1 MATVYKI
8 HPAIGIARVGNSPD
22 EFFIGPERIGQPPD
36 PPGGF
41 KDAQCRVK
49 RQAARFRIFAHHDDG
64 TTDEITDAEAEI
76 TWTVH
81 LANTKAANPGRKNTE
96 SPGDLKIDPGPRTL
110 PGPNESRKFDT
121 GTIKF
126 SNAPV
131 TTVPLGEIRSTPENH
146 LVVLGGFGKS
156 ASPAGTALDGFFWAS
171 DDWYDD
177 VSDGPVS
184 ATIKLRADNS
194 TPAILGAWVIVT
206 PPKFAPD
213 QDSVIT
219 LYDRIFQAMVSGGLL
234 TMPTTTSYTSDVYP
248 ILQRARDTS
257 WVDHTWGSH
266 TWTDPVISDALRNA
280 IFTKLKMPAGG
291 GGNMPLLNDST
302 TLDDRLTDVQ
312 YGHMQRWKDNNYA
325 NDWTGVPA
333 PQADITPDG
342 LDRAALEACVGGA
355 FFPGIETGGHPNPP
369 VPPGPP
375 GLRPIVDA
383 TKYIEPFRP
392 DLAALQPGD
401 LTYVMALPWQNDFYQ
416 CADNWWPVP
425 RPNYVT
431 RGGTAN
437 QSFISGVVSGGQS
450 MVDDWH
456 RLGFVV
462 RQGSQ
467 LVEVDRC
474 DLATVNLLTPLLNFQ
489 HVPQGPMGM
498 VREAAL
504 AITFE
509 VTSPSSAVTLQYAPG
524 GAPTHPQLVA
534 FNTSVT
540 VGPTA
545 SMVATARLWVIYR
558 TSTPGAVLPP
568 QTLTVQEAGSSR
580 TWTIII
586 TGDTVARKTAA
597 AALVL
602 DRSLSMVEDRGDG
615 QSKHASLQ
623 QAAGTFVDV
632 MLEGDGVGVVRFN
645 QDAQVLESVV
655 PLGSGSL
662 SDINRSTTKDII
674 NGNGLDPDGQTSIG
688 DGIFEGR
695 GILNAAAGSFDVKS
709 LVVLTDGVE
718 NQSRWIA
725 DVAADI
731 NEFTYAVGL
740 GQPQNISVPALQ
752 TISGNN
758 GGYLLVTGA
767 IGTDNRFLLQKYF
780 LQILAGISN
789 AEIVLDPDGDLI
801 PGRLERVPFQ
811 LTAGDAGVDVILLT
825 PNTEIVDFRLETPS
839 GQIIEPWRAQSEPGM
854 RFVLSEGVSY
864 YRLALPFEFMANRF
878 DAGGTWNALLR
889 IGRPRLERS
898 DSRDGTDPSIRHV
911 PAVPEVPAE
920 VANAPARLARAQR
933 QSILAAEQGMAE
945 LGAIGAQ
952 GAAEPGRSTVP
963 YSIVV
968 HAYSNLTLEAQAEQS
983 GFAPGGRVNLTA
995 TLAQS
1000 GIPLER
1006 AGQVWA
1012 EVTTPAGTTM
1022 TVAMPEGTAGQF
1034 TAAFDANAVGVYRIR
1049 VRATGTTRDGEPF
1062 AREKTLTAAV
1072 WRGGDQVTD
1081 PRTNPQVIVDYL
1093 RERDERLCQLLVCLL
1108 RRDGAI
1114 SPEFERRLL
1123 GLGLDVDS
1131 VRKCLAEWCQG

>member
-64 TTDEITDAEAEI
+64 TVDEVTDAEAEI

-81 LANTKAANPGRKNTE
+81 LANTKASNPGRGNDE
-96 SPGDLKIDPGPRTL
+96 LPADLKIDPGSRTL
-110 PGPNESRKFDT
+110 QGPNESQVFDT

-131 TTVPLGEIRSTPENH
+131 TTVPLGEIRSTPENY
-146 LVVLGGFGKS
+146 LVVLGGSGKS
-156 ASPAGTALDGFFWAS
+156 ASPAGTALDGYFWAS

-194 TPAILGAWVIVT
+194 TPAVLGAWVIVT

-234 TMPTTTSYTSDVYP
+234 TAPTTTSYSSDVYP

-266 TWTDPVISDALRNA
+266 TWTDPVITDALRTA
-280 IFTKLKMPAGG
+280 IFNKLASPGGG
-291 GGNMPLLNDST
+291 GGNMPLLNDSGT
-302 TLDDRLTDVQ
+302 HDNRLTGVQ
-312 YGHMQRWKDNNYA
+312 YAHMERWKDNNYA
-325 NDWTGVPA
+325 NDWTGAPT
-333 PQADITPDG
+333 PQAEITPEG

-355 FFPGIETGGHPNPP
+355 FFPGIETGGLPP
-369 VPPGPP
+369 DPPGS
-375 GLRPIVDA
+375 RPIVDV

-392 DLAALQPGD
+392 DHAALQPGD

-431 RGGTAN
+431 RDGAAN
-437 QSFISGVVSGGQS
+437 QSFISGVVSSGQG
-450 MVDDWH
+450 MVDNWH

-474 DLATVNLLTPLLNFQ
+474 DLPTVNLLTPLLNFQ

-524 GAPTHPQLVA
+524 GAPSHPQLVA

-545 SMVATARLWVIYR
+545 GAVATARLWVIYR

-568 QTLTVQEAGSSR
+568 QTVTVQEAGGTR
-580 TWTIII
+580 TWTVII

-602 DRSLSMVEDRGDG
+602 DRSGSMAEDRGDG

-623 QAAGTFVDV
+623 QAASTFVDV
-632 MLEGDGVGVVRFN
+632 MLEGDGVGLVRFN

-655 PLGSGSL
+655 PLGNGSL

-695 GILNAAAGSFDVKS
+695 GILNSAAGSFDVKS
-709 LVVLTDGVE
+709 LVVLTDGME
-718 NQSRWIA
+718 NQPRWIA
-725 DVAADI
+725 DVAGDI

-801 PGRLERVPFQ
+801 PGRLERVPFR
-811 LTAGDAGVDVILLT
+811 LTTGDAGVDVILLT

-854 RFVLSEGVSY
+854 RFVLSGGVSY
-864 YRLALPFEFMANRF
+864 YRLALPFEFIANRF
-878 DAGGTWNALLR
+878 DAGGTWHALLR
-889 IGRPRLERS
+889 IGRPRLQRS

-911 PAVPEVPAE
+911 ATVPEVPAD
-920 VANAPARLARAQR
+920 VAHAPARLTRAQR
-933 QSILAAEQGMAE
+933 QSVLAAEQGTDE
-945 LGAIGAQ
+945 LGATGTQA
-952 GAAEPGRSTVP
+952 AAEPGLRAVP

-983 GFAPGGRVNLTA
+983 GFAPGARVNLTA
-995 TLAQS
+995 SLAQS

-1012 EVTTPAGTTM
+1012 EVTTPSGTTM
-1022 TVAMPEGTAGQF
+1022 TLALPEGAAGQF
-1034 TAAFDANAVGVYRIR
+1034 AAAFDANAIGVYRIR
-1049 VRATGTTRDGEPF
+1049 VRAAGTTSSGEPF
-1062 AREKTLTAAV
+1062 EREKTLNAAV

-1081 PRTNPQVIVDYL
+1081 PRNSPQVIVDYL
-1093 RERDERLCQLLVCLL
+1093 RERDERLCKLLTCLF

-1114 SPEFERRLL
+1114 GPEFERRLL
-1123 GLGLDVDS
+1123 ALGLDLDG
-1131 VRKCLAEWCQG
+1131 VRKCLAEWCRG

>member
-36 PPGGF
+36 PAGGF

-64 TTDEITDAEAEI
+64 TTDEITHAEAEI

-96 SPGDLKIDPGPRTL
+96 SPGDLTIDPGPRTL
-110 PGPNESRKFDT
+110 PGPNESRTFDT

-194 TPAILGAWVIVT
+194 TPAVLGAWVIVT

-219 LYDRIFQAMVSGGLL
+219 LYDRIFQAMVSGSLL

-248 ILQRARDTS
+248 ILQRARDTT
-257 WVDHTWGSH
+257 WVDHTGGSH
-266 TWTDPVISDALRNA
+266 TWTDPVISDALRIA
-280 IFTKLKMPAGG
+280 IFAKLKIPAGG
-291 GGNMPLLNDST
+291 GGNMPRLNEA
-302 TLDDRLTDVQ
+302 TLDGRLTDVQ
-312 YGHMQRWKDNNYA
+312 YEHMRRWKNDDYA
-325 NDWTGVPA
+325 NDWTGTPA

-355 FFPGIETGGHPNPP
+355 FFPGIETGGHPSPP

-383 TKYIEPFRP
+383 TKYTEPFRL
-392 DLAALQPGD
+392 DHAALQPGD

-416 CADNWWPVP
+416 CANNWWPVP

-431 RGGTAN
+431 RGGAAS
-437 QSFISGVVSGGQS
+437 QSFIAGVVNSGQS

-498 VREAAL
+498 VREAPL

-534 FNTSVT
+534 FSTSVT

-545 SMVATARLWVIYR
+545 GTVATARLWVIYR

-568 QTLTVQEAGSSR
+568 QTVTVQEAGGSR
-580 TWTIII
+580 TWTVII

-602 DRSLSMVEDRGDG
+602 DRSLSMTEDRGDG

-623 QAAGTFVDV
+623 QAASTFVDV

-655 PLGSGSL
+655 PLGSGNL
-662 SDINRSTTKDII
+662 SDITRSTTKDII
-674 NGNGLDPDGQTSIG
+674 NGNGLDPNGQTSIG

-718 NQSRWIA
+718 NRSRWIA

-789 AEIVLDPDGDLI
+789 AEIVLDPDGDLF

-825 PNTEIVDFRLETPS
+825 PNTKIVDFRLETPS

-898 DSRDGTDPSIRHV
+898 DSRDGTDPSIRHI
-911 PAVPEVPAE
+911 PAVPEVPVE
-920 VANAPARLARAQR
+920 PTNAPADLARAQR
-933 QSILAAEQGMAE
+933 QSILAAEQGMAA
-945 LGAIGAQ
+945 LGTVGGQ
-952 GAAEPGRSTVP
+952 GAAEPGRSAVP

-968 HAYSNLTLEAQAEQS
+968 HAYSNLTLEAQAEQT

-1000 GIPLER
+1000 GIPLAR

-1012 EVTTPAGTTM
+1012 EVTMPAGTTM

-1034 TAAFDANAVGVYRIR
+1034 TAVFDATAVGVYRIR

-1081 PRTNPQVIVDYL
+1081 PGTSPQVIVDYL
-1093 RERDERLCQLLVCLL
+1093 RERDERLCQLLTCLL

-1131 VRKCLAEWCQG
+1131 VRKCLAEWCRG